1 MESMM
6 REEIQ
11 QFLTASEQ
19 LLDLSVDANDLSY
32 AEREA
37 LWVYLSTIAEKF
49 PVRPDN

>member
-11 QFLTASEQ
+11 QFLMASEQ
-19 LLDLSVDANDLSY
+19 LLDLSVEADELSY
-32 AEREA
+32 VEREA